1 MSSRAKAG
9 EPKTPAEVVRI
20 EPDEAAAIG
29 TLLLLDRLES
39 AGPIGRICYRELKQH
54 EAEAFLID
62 VESEDYHDPS
72 GD

>member
-1 MSSRAKAG
+1 MSSRAKSA
-9 EPKTPAEVVRI
+9 KPATSAVAVRI

-39 AGPIGRICYRELKQH
+39 AGPIGRISYYELRQH
-54 EAEAFLID
+54 KAGAILISD
-62 VESEDYHDPS
+62 ESEEDLDPI